1 MIAYTDYRFDGRVR
15 LEAGSLVEWGY
26 EVTFL
31 VPREAAQAKTYTLE
45 GVIVKELSVDK
56 YDGKNKLVYVYSY
69 LMFLIL
75 AAIECTRLF
84 FHSGVRAI
92 HVHNMPDILVFAAA
106 VPRLFGCKVVLDL
119 HDAVPEMYQA
129 KFEKSSGLVVWLLRW
144 EERICCALAHRVI
157 CVNHVQKDIVS
168 ARGVPAGKIA
178 TVITMPKFVPPTRTR
193 QERTQDSAFRMV
205 NHGTISK
212 RLGNDL
218 ILGAAAQLINK
229 IPNFELHFV
238 GAGDNL
244 EQVLTLS
251 RSMGLEGH
259 VHFHERVPWN
269 QLSEKLST
277 MDAGIVANRITAATD
292 LMLPSK
298 LIDYVVLGIP
308 AIVPRLKAIEYYFSP
323 DMVSFFEAEDIDSMV
338 AATMRLYEDKDR
350 RRQQPINAKK
360 FWFENQW
367 DGPKSGLR
375 NLYAELF
382 QERGRSGMKL
392 EAMKVDTNARAA
404 TATGVPSE
412 RETHTSVQ

>member
-26 EVTFL
+26 EVCFL

-45 GVIVKELSVDK
+45 GVTVKELSVDK

-69 LMFLIL
+69 LMFLVL

-84 FHSGVRAI
+84 FRSGVRAI

-106 VPRLFGCKVVLDL
+106 IPRLFGCKVVLDL

-178 TVITMPKFVPPTRTR
+178 TVITMPKFAPPTRER
-193 QERTQDSAFRMV
+193 QERSQDPAFRLV

-218 ILGAAAQLINK
+218 ILGAAAQLVHK

-244 EQVLTLS
+244 EQVLTFS
-251 RSMGLEGH
+251 RAMGLEAH

-269 QLSEKLST
+269 QLSEKLSM

-338 AATMRLYEDKDR
+338 AATMRLYQDKDR
-350 RRQQPINAKK
+350 REQQPINAKK
-360 FWFENQW
+360 FWYENQW

-382 QERGRSGMKL
+382 QGPNTGTGEM
-392 EAMKVDTNARAA
+392 EAGNTEMDGTPLRMIEVTR
-404 TATGVPSE
+404 E
-412 RETHTSVQ
+412 RETQTSVK